1 MPSTTTCERG
11 AIALVRFVFADEA
24 GAKRRPV
31 LILSG
36 DEYHAGRHEVIVA
49 AVTSNLAR
57 LLPGDLALDEWEVAG
72 LPKPSV
78 VTGILRT
85 IKSGMIERTIG
96 RIGIRDLRAYED
108 RLRQVL
114 ML

>member
-1 MPSTTTCERG
+1 MTTCERG
-11 AIALVRFVFADEA
+11 GIALVRFVFADEQ
-24 GAKRRPV
+24 GAKLRPV

-36 DEYHAGRHEVIVA
+36 EAYHAGRGEVIVA
-49 AVTSNLAR
+49 AITSNVSR
-57 LLPGDLALDEWEVAG
+57 LLPGDLRINGWESAG

-85 IKSGMIERTIG
+85 IRHAMIERTIG
-96 RIGIRDLRAYED
+96 QLAARDLRAYED

-114 ML
+114 GL